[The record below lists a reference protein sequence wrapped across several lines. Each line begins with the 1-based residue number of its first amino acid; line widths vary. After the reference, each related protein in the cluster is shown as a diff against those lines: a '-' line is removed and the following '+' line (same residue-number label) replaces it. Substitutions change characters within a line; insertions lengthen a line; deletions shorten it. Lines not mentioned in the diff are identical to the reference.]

1 MVVDEQSDF
10 RTLARAVGMVMD
22 YRAGDFVYREG
33 DPPRYMYVVLK
44 GAVELSSKDKL
55 IETIREGKAFG
66 MLGLVD
72 EKPRTSTA
80 RAKEDCE
87 LALLDQKKF
96 RFMVDETP
104 NFVWLVLNEFASRL
118 RATNAL
124 L

>member
-22 YRAGDFVYREG
+22 YRAGDFIFREG

-44 GAVELSSKDKL
+44 GAVELSAKDKL

-72 EKPRTSTA
+72 GKPRTSTA

-104 NFVWLVLNEFASRL
+104 NFVLLVINEFASRL

>member
-55 IETIREGKAFG
+55 IETIHEGKAFG